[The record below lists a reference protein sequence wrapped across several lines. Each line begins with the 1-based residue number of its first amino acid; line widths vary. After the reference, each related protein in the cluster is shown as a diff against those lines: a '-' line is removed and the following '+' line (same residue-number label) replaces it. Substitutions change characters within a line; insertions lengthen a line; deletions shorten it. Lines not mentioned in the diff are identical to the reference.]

1 MTAGQTSFPIAQS
14 IFKFAQYG
22 QSGAWLSE
30 LLHTAKIADDL
41 CFVRSVHTE
50 QINHDPAVTFAQ
62 TGFQLAGR
70 PSPRGSPKAWVPSQD
85 LPAFVVMITG
95 NGQSLAER
103 QWGGIHSEQV
113 SGRRLRSVGDPAL
126 YVSNPEGFEASQ
138 RARFIEDLE
147 RLNQFQYEATE
158 NPEIA
163 TRIAQYEMAFR
174 MQRPCPSS
182 PTCQRSR
189 STPSSC
195 TVPIRESPGRARRIV
210 CWRGAWPSAARFIQ
224 LYHRVGSSLRAAD
237 ERHDASRWISRA
249 PG

>member
-1 MTAGQTSFPIAQS
+1 M
-14 IFKFAQYG
+14 
-22 QSGAWLSE
+22 
-30 LLHTAKIADDL
+30 
-41 CFVRSVHTE
+41 HTE

-70 PSPRGSPKAWVPSQD
+70 PSLGRGSPTGLGTVNQD

-103 QWGGIHSEQV
+103 QWGTGFIPSKYQGV
-113 SGRRLRSVGDPAL
+113 KLRSVGDPAL

-174 MQRPCPSS
+174 MQTSVPELTDLSKEPEHTFELYG
-182 PTCQRSR
+182 PDSR
-189 STPSSC
+189 K
-195 TVPIRESPGRARRIV
+195 PGTTRRIV
-210 CWRGAWPSAARFIQ
+210 CWRGAWPSAACGSSSSITA
-224 LYHRVGSSLRAAD
+224 LGSSLRAAESD
-237 ERHDASRWISRA
+237 PDDVPAGGSAERRVDSGLEGTRPAGRHTGHLGR
-249 PG
+249 